1 MNANRSSVDRS
12 AQWRSSMARTTGRS
26 WPSVSRVD
34 RTASNSRDWLA
45 GSSPCETRPPSV
57 WGNNRDS
64 SLRGPVSNA
73 LTRSAPSS
81 RVSPRSASTTGAY
94 GSAASPRSRHPPPT
108 ARPRPGPWRGT
119 PSAGGSCRS
128 PRRRRPTRSTVH
140 RRPPARARPRAGN
153 VQHGGRRR
161 WGTSSGRACRQ
172 LGTSGGVRDP
182 ARRDHAPR
190 KVVSAVHACTR
201 DDRRPEEMA

>member
-94 GSAASPRSRHPPPT
+94 GSAASPRSRHPPRQHDRVPVRGEELRQQAGLADPRVAADQHDRRFTGGRPLERALEPGTFNT
-108 ARPRPGPWRGT
+108 AADEGGGHHPDGHADSLAHPEGCGT
-119 PSAGGSCRS
+119 
-128 PRRRRPTRSTVH
+128 RRAAIMR
-140 RRPPARARPRAGN
+140 PAR
-153 VQHGGRRR
+153 
-161 WGTSSGRACRQ
+161 S
-172 LGTSGGVRDP
+172 
-182 ARRDHAPR
+182 
-190 KVVSAVHACTR
+190 
-201 DDRRPEEMA
+201 